1 MGVGTFPYSCTST
14 IFDLLYNVVSG
25 EAPRLPSDTHLSGK
39 FVDFV
44 HKCLTHL
51 VEDRPKLKDLIE
63 HELLL
68 AAEKE
73 VDVSKWYTEILEK
86 EKDVSKPDLCTS

>member
-1 MGVGTFPYSCTST
+1 MVRNTST
-14 IFDLLYNVVSG
+14 VILKMKVLFS
-25 EAPRLPSDTHLSGK
+25 
-39 FVDFV
+39 
-44 HKCLTHL
+44 LTHL